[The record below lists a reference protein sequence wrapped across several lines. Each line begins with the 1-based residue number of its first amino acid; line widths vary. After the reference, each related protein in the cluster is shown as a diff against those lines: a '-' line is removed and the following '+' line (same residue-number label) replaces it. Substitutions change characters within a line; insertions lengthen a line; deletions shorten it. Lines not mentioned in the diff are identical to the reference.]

1 MQNKLLRFRAP
12 FWAEQRR
19 RILAMRPNNTTDVST
34 WKIRLISIS
43 FWIEIVNTFEKYFGE
58 YFGILLIL
66 LLIIVFKIASFAA
79 EVLDKTDNFPNFYG

>member
-12 FWAEQRR
+12 FRAEQRR
-19 RILAMRPNNTTDVST
+19 RILAMRQNNTTDVST

-43 FWIEIVNTFEKYFGE
+43 FWIEIVNTFEKYFG
-58 YFGILLIL
+58 ILLIL

-79 EVLDKTDNFPNFYG
+79 AVLDKTDNFPNFYG